1 MSNDNDLDDDDYN
14 YDDDDDDDDEIFFS
28 QDTGGTKEK
37 IRVLL
42 TGVETMTLKKWFL
55 FQMMII

>member
-14 YDDDDDDDDEIFFS
+14 YDDDDDDDDEIFFR
-28 QDTGGTKEK
+28 QGTGGTKEK
-37 IRVLL
+37 IQVLL
-42 TGVETMTLKKWFL
+42 TGVETVTFWFL

>member
-14 YDDDDDDDDEIFFS
+14 YDDDDDDDDDEIFFS
-28 QDTGGTKEK
+28 QGTGGTKEK

-42 TGVETMTLKKWFL
+42 TGVETMTFWFL

>member
-28 QDTGGTKEK
+28 QGTGGTKEK

-42 TGVETMTLKKWFL
+42 TGVETITFRFL